1 MKRCLWMIGAVMA
14 IALLA
19 AQTHV
24 LAATVS
30 GTTIGGGVVLA
41 ISETGATAAVV
52 TADDSGLYTLT
63 LKPGSYTI
71 IPDSQDATPAKVTL
85 ASDDEEITVDFTGKP
100 LPVLDLA
107 PDQLPPGSVWRSLL
121 GGSPTDFGPDGFP
134 TNNAGSAWYFG
145 PADPLYKEE
154 GDWKDA
160 EMPANM
166 GLDQLGNGGQA
177 GNGGYFW
184 YRLKITVPAE
194 WKNLNKPIVLDRY
207 GVEDNDWAFVN
218 GFPVGFSTTYQGPGA
233 PRRYQVPNDVIV
245 FGGENVI
252 AIKGNHGRG
261 GSGMENAN
269 NLPRLRVA
277 NQPAGVVIVYL
288 RDKTLASQG
297 PPPID
302 FVPAM
307 NTPVTLLNSSGKE
320 VATVLV
326 DQAGYAWFQDLPPGK
341 YTVKI
346 DDSKALAKAT
356 PSTVDVN
363 VEPLKAVVVE
373 PQIVLHDV
381 APGGPDPRDDSFSGN
396 KLNPKWTTVVWGDAG
411 GGVTVSNG
419 VLTITGGGEFAGTN
433 DVGWFVY
440 QKVSGDFV
448 ASIKVLSSEFPASG
462 GNGRA
467 RASLMV
473 RADDSDS
480 APYALIHVAPYRRG
494 VFFQWR
500 SEAGGDTSAGGPGEA
515 YYETGIGAPVWVV
528 LRRIGNNVAG
538 FVSMDG
544 KKASMIWQTDLPNLP
559 KDVLVGP
566 AWASQGEVASAT
578 FTDFKLRAPT
588 VAVKFGIPDAT
599 IALQIAVGKMQP
611 TSEQLSRFDLNKN
624 GRVDIPDVTRI
635 LRLAVG
641 LDKM

>member
-1 MKRCLWMIGAVMA
+1 MRAVA
-14 IALLA
+14 AALAVTPLA
-19 AQTHV
+19 V
-24 LAATVS
+24 SGWVSAATVS
-30 GTTIGGGVVLA
+30 GTTVQGGTVLA
-41 ISETGATAAVV
+41 ISETGATAAVT
-52 TADDSGLYTLT
+52 TADDSGAYSLT
-63 LKPGSYTI
+63 LKSGSYTI
-71 IPDSQDATPAKVTL
+71 IPDSQDAAPMKVTL
-85 ASDDEEITVDFTGKP
+85 AEDEEVTVDFTGKP
-100 LPVLDLA
+100 LPELDLA
-107 PDQLPPGSVWRSLL
+107 PDKLPPGSVWRSLL
-121 GGSPTDFGPDGFP
+121 GGSPTDFGPDQFP
-134 TNNAGSAWYFG
+134 ANNAGSVWYFG
-145 PADPLYKEE
+145 PADPTYKEA
-154 GDWKDA
+154 GDWQDA
-160 EMPANM
+160 EIPSNM

-194 WKNLNKPIVLDRY
+194 WRNLNKPIVLDRY
-207 GVEDNDWAFVN
+207 GIEDNDWAFVN
-218 GFPVGFSTTYQGPGA
+218 GFPVGFSTAYQGPSA
-233 PRRYQVPNDVIV
+233 SRRYQVPNDVIV

-252 AIKGNHGRG
+252 AIKANHGRG
-261 GSGMENAN
+261 GSGIEDAN
-269 NLPRLRVA
+269 HLPRLRVA
-277 NQPAGVVIVYL
+277 NQPAGIVIVYL
-288 RDKTLASQG
+288 RDKSLASQG

-307 NTPVTLLNSSGKE
+307 NTPVTLTNSKGEE

-381 APGGPDPRDDSFSGN
+381 APGGPDPRDDTFSGT
-396 KLNPKWTTVVWGDAG
+396 KLDPKWTSVVWGDAG
-411 GGVTVSNG
+411 GEVSVSNG

-433 DVGWFVY
+433 DAGTFVY

-448 ASIKVLSSEFPASG
+448 ASVKVLSSEFPASG

-467 RASLMV
+467 KASLMV

-538 FVSMDG
+538 FVSLDG
-544 KKASMIWQTDLPNLP
+544 KKASMIWQADLPNLP
-559 KDVLVGP
+559 KEALVGP

-588 VAVKFGIPDAT
+588 AAAKFGIPDAT
-599 IALQIAVGKMQP
+599 IALQIAVGKIQP
-611 TSEQLSRFDLNKN
+611 TAEQLAKFDLNNN

-641 LDKM
+641 LEKV